1 MLNFFPGRMTHCLP
15 NIIQRRVFF
24 SAMPLQVNTCCYVIK
39 HSISAHTGFLMGK
52 IAHFKICGQIHQHAS
67 QLCAAPVTQNNL
79 KPARTD
85 WFNQLV
91 VLSLEQCKPA
101 EAYQQICLLSSY
113 FEGFISQP
121 NLTSKVSLHVKV
133 ISYFLSNSSEVKV
146 HYDASKVSVA
156 TMSKRKFCVMWV
168 KTGLLD
174 QDWVYPECVGSSN
187 GAQHGM
193 LGTEGKQK
201 DCFWNPVQLSLPYR
215 THKMPQRAKYSVAH
229 GEQI

>member
-1 MLNFFPGRMTHCLP
+1 MCKVLFVRVVPTAAISKGADFNVVSSRPLCIHKLHKSSMNLTNFDSWQMLNFFPRRMTHCLP

-121 NLTSKVSLHVKV
+121 NLTSKVSLHVKG
-133 ISYFLSNSSEVKV
+133 Y
-146 HYDASKVSVA
+146 
-156 TMSKRKFCVMWV
+156 
-168 KTGLLD
+168 
-174 QDWVYPECVGSSN
+174 
-187 GAQHGM
+187 
-193 LGTEGKQK
+193 
-201 DCFWNPVQLSLPYR
+201 
-215 THKMPQRAKYSVAH
+215 
-229 GEQI
+229 